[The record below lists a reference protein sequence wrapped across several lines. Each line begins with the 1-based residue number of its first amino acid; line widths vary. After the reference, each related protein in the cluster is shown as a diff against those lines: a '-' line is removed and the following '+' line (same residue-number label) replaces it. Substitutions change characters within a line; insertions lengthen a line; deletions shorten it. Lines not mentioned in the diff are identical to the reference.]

1 MYRISDFATL
11 SRVSAK
17 MLRHYDELGLLPPA
31 HIDPETDYR
40 FYTVEQLPR
49 LNRIVVLKDLGFS
62 LEQIAGLLDDDLP
75 VEQLKDM
82 LRERRTDIE
91 QRIQEEQQRLRQ
103 VEARLAQLEQA
114 GRQPGYEILLR
125 PISPMLVASAHAQL
139 HTDAEL
145 AELLN
150 AVEEFVSRKRARA
163 ARPPTVVY
171 HACEQAMMKVEVA
184 IPVSSPLQGVDWVR
198 PAELPGVNLM
208 ACLVHTGNDR
218 GLSQACT
225 ALHQWIDTHGYQV
238 AGPMRERY
246 LRYSSALDLQLPPAF
261 VASHPDAAMTEIQV
275 PVILASAA

>member
-1 MYRISDFATL
+1 MYRISDFAML

-62 LEQIAGLLDDDLP
+62 LEQIAGLLDNDLP
-75 VEQLKDM
+75 IEQLKDM
-82 LRERRTDIE
+82 LRQRRTDIE
-91 QRIQEEQQRLRQ
+91 QRILEEQQRLRQ
-103 VEARLAQLEQA
+103 VEARLAQLEEA
-114 GRQPGYEILLR
+114 GQQPDYEILLR
-125 PISPMLVASAHAQL
+125 PIPAMLVASVHAQL
-139 HTDAEL
+139 HTDAEV

-171 HACEQAMMKVEVA
+171 HSCEQTMMRVEVA
-184 IPVSSPLQGVDWVR
+184 IPVSSPLQGADWVR
-198 PAELPGVNLM
+198 QAELPGVNLM

-218 GLSQACT
+218 GLSQACA
-225 ALHQWIDTHGYQV
+225 ALHQWVDTHGYQV

-246 LRYSSALDLQLPPAF
+246 LRYSGTLDLQLPTAF
-261 VASHPDAAMTEIQV
+261 IASHPDAAMTEIQV
-275 PVILASAA
+275 PIIQANAA